1 MGDAMKSLFRLAFCV
16 LLFAGWGLA
25 GLSLHVVRTPTA
37 IGLIPKS
44 RLGVVDTYVD
54 TRHWKMSDVAD
65 HPLVVRR
72 VLESGQAD
80 LLHHITGEQGKDLE
94 GRLADA
100 LKHPQRYA
108 TTTQASK
115 DQGESNILSTAEAS
129 IEHWWDQK

>member
-1 MGDAMKSLFRLAFCV
+1 MKTLFRLVFGA
-16 LLFAGWGLA
+16 LLLTGWGLA

-54 TRHWKMSDVAD
+54 TRQWKMSDVAQ

-80 LLHHITGEQGKDLE
+80 LLDHVTGEKGKDLE

-100 LKHPQRYA
+100 LKHPQRYN
-108 TTTQASK
+108 TTQASK
-115 DQGESNILSTAEAS
+115 KDDDGDVVSVAEAS
-129 IEHWWDQK
+129 IKHFWDQR